1 MKQTM
6 ITIFKGAWIGGT
18 LTVPGVSGGTMAMML
33 GIYEQLIHAFN
44 DFFTKKEE
52 RKKNFFFLL
61 QFVFGAGIGIL
72 ALSGIVVKLL
82 ELYPA
87 PMTFFFMGAV
97 VGGIPVFVKDIGT
110 QKVNRQD
117 IICFLSG
124 VLVILLIALLPSGIF
139 SLDNGTGFFSLF
151 LQFIGGILSAAALV
165 LPGISVSHM
174 LYVLG
179 IYEGLMYN
187 ISTFQWIPCLPFAV
201 GIFIGVFLSAGAVE
215 KCLVKYRRQT
225 YLVIL
230 GFVAAS
236 VVDLF
241 SMIEKIEMPLVCIF
255 MSLAGFFVIYICY
268 RLSTRSTL

>member
-1 MKQTM
+1 MKESL
-6 ITIFKGAWIGGT
+6 ITVFKGAWIGGT

-33 GIYEQLIHAFN
+33 GVYERLIHAFN

-52 RKKNFFFLL
+52 RKKNFFFLF
-61 QFVFGAGIGIL
+61 QFVLGAGIGIL
-72 ALSGIVVKLL
+72 VLSGVVVKLL
-82 ELYPA
+82 ELYPT

-110 QKVNRQD
+110 RKVNGQD
-117 IICFLSG
+117 VICFLSG
-124 VLVILLIALLPSGIF
+124 ILVILLIALLPSGIF
-139 SLDNGTGFFSLF
+139 SLDNGTGFISLC

-187 ISTFQWIPCLPFAV
+187 ISTFRWIECLPFAV
-201 GIFIGVFLSAGAVE
+201 GIILGVFLSAGVVE
-215 KCLVKYRRQT
+215 KCLAKYRRQT

-241 SMIEKIEMPLVCIF
+241 SMIEKIEMPIICIF
-255 MSLAGFFVIYICY
+255 MSLAGFFVIYTCY
-268 RLSTRSTL
+268 RISTRSAL

>member
-1 MKQTM
+1 MKQTF
-6 ITIFKGAWIGGT
+6 ITVLKGMWIGGT

-44 DFFTKKEE
+44 YFFTKKEE

-61 QFVFGAGIGIL
+61 QFVLGAGIGML

-82 ELYPA
+82 DLYPA

-97 VGGIPVFVKDIGT
+97 AGGIPVFVKDIGK
-110 QKVNRQD
+110 QKVKGQD
-117 IICFLSG
+117 VICFLLG
-124 VLVILLIALLPSGIF
+124 TLAILLIALLPSGIF
-139 SLDNGTGFFSLF
+139 SMDNGSGITNCI

-187 ISTFQWIPCLPFAV
+187 ILTFQLFACLPFAV
-201 GIFIGVFLSAGAVE
+201 GLMIGVVLSAGTVE
-215 KCLVKYRRQT
+215 KCLAKFRRQT

-241 SMIEKIEMPLVCIF
+241 SMIEKIEMPIFCAF
-255 MSLAGFFVIYICY
+255 MSIAGFFVIYICY
-268 RLSTRSTL
+268 KLSTKKQ

>member
-1 MKQTM
+1 MKQTL

-33 GIYEQLIHAFN
+33 GIYEQLIHSFN
-44 DFFTKKEE
+44 AFFTKKEE

-61 QFVFGAGIGIL
+61 QFVLGAGIGIL
-72 ALSGIVVKLL
+72 ALSGIVVNLL
-82 ELYPA
+82 ERYPA

-97 VGGIPVFVKDIGT
+97 AGGIPVFVKDIGK
-110 QKVNRQD
+110 QKVKGKD
-117 IICFLSG
+117 AICFLAG
-124 VLVILLIALLPSGIF
+124 ILVILLIALLPTGIF
-139 SLDNGTGFFSLF
+139 SLDNGTGFISLF

-179 IYEGLMYN
+179 IYEGLMHN
-187 ISTFQWIPCLPFAV
+187 ISTFQWLACIPFAV
-201 GIFIGVFLSAGAVE
+201 GIAIGVFLSAGAVE
-215 KCLVKYRRQT
+215 KCLAAYRRET

-255 MSLAGFFVIYICY
+255 MSLVGFFVIYICY
-268 RLSTRSTL
+268 RVSTKNTL